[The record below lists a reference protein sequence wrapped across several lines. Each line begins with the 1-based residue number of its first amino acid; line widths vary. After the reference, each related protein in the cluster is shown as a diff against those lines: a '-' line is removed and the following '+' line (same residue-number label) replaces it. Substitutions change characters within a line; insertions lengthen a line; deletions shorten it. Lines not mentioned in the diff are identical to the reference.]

1 MIKPCTIYTIRKTV
15 EEKLS
20 LVSSNS
26 MGSIQTAIRKLLL
39 EGMVIFI
46 EVLENGKM
54 KKIYE
59 LTDKGKSTFY
69 DKITKPMMYKEKNM
83 ELIKL
88 FFMGFVDKNARVEL
102 IDSYIFELKIK
113 KSELKKIHSSSGDA
127 QTAVSGFLN
136 YLQENKRLDSFKEVL
151 KSESLSESLQDIAMF
166 QYAMLELSIDK
177 VDFEIQ
183 WFEQFRNKLVVCY
196 ENK

>member
-1 MIKPCTIYTIRKTV
+1 M
-15 EEKLS
+15 
-20 LVSSNS
+20 
-26 MGSIQTAIRKLLL
+26 
-39 EGMVIFI
+39 F
-46 EVLENGKM
+46 
-54 KKIYE
+54 
-59 LTDKGKSTFY
+59 
-69 DKITKPMMYKEKNM
+69 
-83 ELIKL
+83 
-88 FFMGFVDKNARVEL
+88 
-102 IDSYIFELKIK
+102 IFELKIE
-113 KSELKKIHSSSGDA
+113 KSKLEKIHSSSGDA
-127 QTAVSGFLN
+127 QTAVSSFLN